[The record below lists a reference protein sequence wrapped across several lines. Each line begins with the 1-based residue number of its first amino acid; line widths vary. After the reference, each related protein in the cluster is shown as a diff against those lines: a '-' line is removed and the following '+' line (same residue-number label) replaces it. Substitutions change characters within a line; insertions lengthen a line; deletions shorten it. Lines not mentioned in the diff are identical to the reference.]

1 MYRFLFIAASLEEK
15 LADVGAM
22 DGHMAAHAF
31 PGGLET
37 QAAVRDVYSRR
48 IDVALQTQESPLAPQ
63 EHVAL
68 DTSVGAVAG
77 RTTFHLDGRMF
88 MQEGTALF
96 GVAAGA
102 DFKVDLLELRALQ
115 GTVGVVTIGTLH
127 EAFGYSVV
135 RGKSE
140 LRLNLFV
147 TAEAQLGLSIAQ
159 QALGQPARL
168 GGPRGE
174 IEEAGLGG
182 ALRAR
187 CGWID

>member
-1 MYRFLFIAASLEEK
+1 
-15 LADVGAM
+15 
-22 DGHMAAHAF
+22 
-31 PGGLET
+31 
-37 QAAVRDVYSRR
+37 
-48 IDVALQTQESPLAPQ
+48 
-63 EHVAL
+63 
-68 DTSVGAVAG
+68 
-77 RTTFHLDGRMF
+77 MF

-102 DFKVDLLELRALQ
+102 DLEVGFLELGALQ
-115 GTVGVVTIGTLH
+115 GSVGIVAISTLH
-127 EAFGYSVV
+127 EAFGNPVM
-135 RGKSE
+135 RRKSE

-147 TAEAQLGLSIAQ
+147 TTEAQLGLSIAQ